1 MEYPVVF
8 VPFATRHKDPLKF
21 GNRNVSFIEY
31 HDENGVLQHS
41 LDGSVAARATMAEEA
56 YAEAIRLLYV
66 AVTRAEKR
74 CYILS
79 TGFEHF
85 EKSPLGKTLKWTADS
100 DIATS
105 LQQLIQ
111 DNPNEI
117 ALTVLDNY
125 LSDESTDN
133 QLDHQLASQHENKI
147 GSDLASTEKPQPA
160 VARFN
165 GKIERD
171 WWLSSFSALSKNL
184 RHNGVSAP
192 DRDNQ
197 DGVLAVGDNELES
210 SLNPHLN
217 NPSNINSHELRF
229 TLTKGAQTGNLLHD
243 ILEQTDFSAPDWQ
256 KSCHWPLVKYGV
268 IDATADTVKQVN
280 DDAKGVS
287 ALSSQEHSE
296 ARLIQWLEAIL
307 HTPLTDSRDL
317 SLAQL
322 KPLDTLRE
330 TEFYYPMR
338 SASSSQLT
346 KLLTEHRNTRKD
358 NALNS
363 VSSSRHGH
371 RVHLP
376 SYQQLKGMMHGFID
390 LIFHADGKYYVC
402 DYKSSH
408 LGDQYSDYND
418 SAMRHNIEKSHYDL
432 QYLIYA
438 LALHRHLKYALADY
452 DPKQHFGGIYYLYLR
467 GMSNQAE
474 HHGCGV
480 YYRQITLAELAQLDD
495 IFAGES
501 THV

>member
-1 MEYPVVF
+1 M
-8 VPFATRHKDPLKF
+8 
-21 GNRNVSFIEY
+21 
-31 HDENGVLQHS
+31 
-41 LDGSVAARATMAEEA
+41 
-56 YAEAIRLLYV
+56 
-66 AVTRAEKR
+66 
-74 CYILS
+74 
-79 TGFEHF
+79 
-85 EKSPLGKTLKWTADS
+85 
-100 DIATS
+100 
-105 LQQLIQ
+105 
-111 DNPNEI
+111 
-117 ALTVLDNY
+117 
-125 LSDESTDN
+125 
-133 QLDHQLASQHENKI
+133 
-147 GSDLASTEKPQPA
+147 
-160 VARFN
+160 ARFN